1 MRHFGLIGHPI
12 GHSLSPKLFRAGYPG
27 SEDTY
32 SLIETDSFEE
42 AISVFRRKYD
52 AINVTTPFKADAFL
66 CADTADETAG
76 LLKAAN
82 LLVKEGAEIRAYNTD
97 FTAASRL
104 LEKVSET
111 LSHGRPEVLITGCGG
126 AGKSAA
132 LASVKLGLPTK
143 VANRDFGKVKAFCNA
158 IGNAEPLHLDSEEL
172 SACSFDILIH
182 TLPVVTEGILNLN
195 LKGRTVIE
203 ANYRDPGLKAACA
216 RCGSIYV
223 PGTEWLVEQAAA
235 GFLIMT
241 GEHPDL
247 QNLSKFRTQ

>member
-52 AINVTTPFKADAFL
+52 AINVTAPFKADAFL

-132 LASVKLGLPTK
+132 FASVKLGLPTK
-143 VANRDFGKVKAFCNA
+143 VANRDFGKVKTFCNA

-195 LKGRTVIE
+195 LKGRIVIE
-203 ANYRDPGLKAACA
+203 ANYRDPGLKAACS

>member
-52 AINVTTPFKADAFL
+52 AINVTAPFKADAFL